1 VATIYLSSTYKD
13 LQAHRKAVYEQLH
26 RMKHTVTAMEDYV
39 ARDDRPA
46 DRCIQDVAASDLYV
60 GIFAWRYG
68 YVPKRGNP
76 ESLCVTELE
85 YRAAIAHGTP
95 TLVFLLDEAAAWP
108 PNGFDSHTGEGEGG
122 ARIREF
128 RKRVA
133 EERMV
138 SFFTS
143 PEDLAAKVAAA
154 VHVAGALAD
163 ATDASFDLAS
173 VVGQDVIDRPEML
186 FNQSYLPYLIQRI
199 AGLGDSPLLKIDL
212 RDGMYWWSTRLY
224 ALATLADEYTAVE
237 WLLFLDHGTDYVGMI
252 RPGDLRRALA
262 LSQPELE
269 EHYRQ
274 AHVPP
279 LHPGMDGAQRA
290 TQVLNALVDRFAARP
305 GGEKGLRFLVDSAW
319 ITQNVRSISGVKV
332 ERSGPFDPLAT
343 YQLLQ
348 ATTPFVPIT
357 KGKALLK
364 VIDRVGVATAIALSV
379 VERRL
384 GRA

>member
-1 VATIYLSSTYKD
+1 MAKIYLSSTYQD
-13 LQAHRKAVYEQLH
+13 LQGHRKAVYEQLH
-26 RMKHTVTAMEDYV
+26 RMRHQVTAMEDYV

-46 DRCIQDVAASDLYV
+46 GQCVQDVAASDLYV

-68 YVPKRGNP
+68 YVPTSGNP
-76 ESLCVTELE
+76 QSLSVTELE
-85 YRAAIAHGTP
+85 YRAAEAHEIP
-95 TLVFLLDEAAAWP
+95 RLVFLVDEAAAWP
-108 PNGFDSHTGEGEGG
+108 PNWLDSHTGEGEGG
-122 ARIREF
+122 ARIRKF
-128 RKRVA
+128 RKQLA
-133 EERMV
+133 EERMA

-154 VHVAGALAD
+154 VYVAGALAD

-173 VVGQDVIDRPEML
+173 VVGQDAIDRPEIL
-186 FNQSYLPYLIQRI
+186 FNESYLPYLLQKI
-199 AGLGDSPLLKIDL
+199 AGLADSPLLKIDL
-212 RDGMYWWSTRLY
+212 RDGMFWWSTRLY

-237 WLLFLDHGTDYVGMI
+237 WLLFLDRGAEYVGMI
-252 RPGDLRRALA
+252 RPGDLRQALA

-279 LHPGMDGAQRA
+279 LYRGVDGAQRA
-290 TQVLNALVDRFAARP
+290 AQVLNALMSGLAARP
-305 GGEKGLRFLVDSAW
+305 GGEEGIRFLVDSAW
-319 ITQNVRSISGVKV
+319 IRQNVRSISKVKV

-348 ATTPFVPIT
+348 APTPFVPIT
-357 KGKALLK
+357 QGRELLK
-364 VIDRVGVATAIALSV
+364 VIDRVGVATAIALTV
-379 VERRL
+379 VERQL